1 MTLLVAW
8 LEETPRL
15 TRALLN
21 EEGANAEMAEAPK
34 IAATTAV
41 DKAFMV
47 AVSGQVC
54 GLLSRERESWYQ
66 MKDVEWIFL
75 AIFLAP

>member
-15 TRALLN
+15 MRALLKQ
-21 EEGANAEMAEAPK
+21 EVAGANAEMAEAPK

-41 DKAFMV
+41 VEAFMV
-47 AVSGQVC
+47 AVQ
-54 GLLSRERESWYQ
+54 LQRQ
-66 MKDVEWIFL
+66 QIIWI
-75 AIFLAP
+75 IGYGC